1 MTRLL
6 GMGGCTMLQP
16 PPSQIH
22 TRSNQEPG
30 HILTYEELL
39 KKNKE
44 LIKMATQVREYLE
57 KQGYVLPDEQG
68 GRTLLSYTLL
78 LLLHAVTLS
87 ILPKGIRAVAT
98 LLEHEEASQT
108 ADTITAAIMS
118 RLDPALECMALTA
131 NMVQE
136 VVSDA
141 MKLAD

>member
-1 MTRLL
+1 
-6 GMGGCTMLQP
+6 MLQP
-16 PPSQIH
+16 PPNQIF

-87 ILPKGIRAVAT
+87 ILPKGIRAVAM
-98 LLEHEEASQT
+98 LLEHKEAS
-108 ADTITAAIMS
+108 
-118 RLDPALECMALTA
+118 
-131 NMVQE
+131 
-136 VVSDA
+136 
-141 MKLAD
+141 